1 MNKSGVKKG
10 LDNQAIGL
18 LPLLLFML
26 LDNFFP
32 YLLSFVIGLTF
43 CFLCIFLYSLLTK
56 DRIYQFML
64 LPSAMTLIGYSLF
77 LGLRVEPVLLKYS
90 PIITEVLLVVS
101 LTIIGFFKSY
111 ILQRL
116 RNSKQP
122 SFRRTLMRTQFNE
135 FFFVAQ
141 IIQNIYTLHL
151 FLLIVY
157 GAFTEGDSNVTTGR
171 FLMREL
177 NLILGVGIIV
187 YEHIRLSLMEGSLK
201 KEMWLPVLNAKED
214 VVGCIA
220 RSVSRTVRKKYFHPI
235 VRVALLHKGMLYL
248 EKRPADDYVFAGL
261 LDYPF
266 EKYVLFRHSLE
277 DTVKTS
283 LDDRGQLLGRAPR
296 YLIKYVYEDEKVKHL
311 VSLYVLNVP
320 SEEEMDLCKR
330 KAGKLWTVKQIE
342 DNIGKGIF
350 SGYFEAEFPYLQNT
364 VLLAEQFCLNNDV

>member
-1 MNKSGVKKG
+1 MNRSGVKKG

-64 LPSAMTLIGYSLF
+64 LPSAMTLIVYSVF
-77 LGLRVEPVLLKYS
+77 LVLKVEPVLLKYS
-90 PIITEVLLVVS
+90 PIITEVLLVVN

-157 GAFTEGDSNVTTGR
+157 GVFTDGEKDLATGR

-201 KEMWLPVLNAKED
+201 KEMWLPVLNAKEE
-214 VVGCIA
+214 VIGCIA

-248 EKRPADDYVFAGL
+248 EKRPQDDYVFAGL

-277 DTVKTS
+277 ETVKGC
-283 LDDRGQLLGRAPR
+283 LGERGQLLGRAPR
-296 YLIKYVYEDEKVKHL
+296 YLIKYVYENEKVKHL

-330 KAGKLWTVKQIE
+330 KTGKLWTVKQIE
-342 DNIGKGIF
+342 DNLGKGVF

-364 VLLAEQFCLNNDV
+364 VLLAEQFCLNNDL